1 MARRLACCCLLLA
14 LVVPVA
20 AGQLYVVNALS
31 EDITVIDT
39 ATDTVAGRIPLGGRG
54 YHVAVAGGTKGY
66 VTSSPAVMLGVA
78 DTAAGQPAL
87 LTVDLA
93 ARRVTA
99 TLPLPLSP
107 LAAVHLAPGGRQAC
121 VVTAGAP
128 GKRNEEPGRVLVV
141 DLARRRV
148 ARTIAVGRNPVSSAL
163 SPDGRVLY
171 TADWGSSAIS
181 IVNVPT
187 GVVKRVDLAGGRA
200 RSLALRPDGR
210 VLYAAVEPAAGV
222 AVGVPSSS
230 NVIAQ
235 TGRPAV
241 AGAAL
246 WEIDPAGRVL
256 GRLPLDGLGAVYAL
270 AADGRR
276 VYAYGLAGAAQPV
289 TQQVMVPRYELLAV
303 DPARRSVVRRYGDF
317 GFLAGIAP
325 APGGR
330 KLYLIGTP
338 GPARLEQQVQSSN
351 AARVQSLPTQSPAQ
365 KTANVHSLLSDLGR
379 LPKTVTVLD
388 LVTGRR
394 GKQIPVGSLP
404 QGHAVGP

>member
-1 MARRLACCCLLLA
+1 MARRLACCLLLMAIA
-14 LVVPVA
+14 LPAA
-20 AGQLYVVNALS
+20 AGQLYVVNSLS
-31 EDITVIDT
+31 EDVTVIDT
-39 ATDTVAGRIPLGGRG
+39 TTDTVAGRIPLGGRG
-54 YHVAVAGGTKGY
+54 YHVAVAGPAKGY

-148 ARTIAVGRNPVSSAL
+148 VRIIEVGQNPISSAL
-163 SPDGRVLY
+163 SPDGRLLY
-171 TADWGSSAIS
+171 TADWGSGAIS
-181 IVNVPT
+181 IIDVPT
-187 GVVKRVDLAGGRA
+187 GAVKRVDLAGGRA

-222 AVGVPSSS
+222 PAGVPTTA
-230 NVIAQ
+230 NTLGQ
-235 TGRPAV
+235 TGRPA
-241 AGAAL
+241 ASGAVL
-246 WEIDPAGRVL
+246 WEISPTGRVL
-256 GRLPLDGLGAVYAL
+256 GRLPLEGLGAVYAL
-270 AADGRR
+270 AADSRR
-276 VYAYGLAGAAQPV
+276 VYAYGLAGAARPV
-289 TQQVMVPRYELLAV
+289 TQQAMVPRYDLLMV
-303 DPARRSVVRRYGDF
+303 DPARRAVVRRYGDF

-325 APGGR
+325 GPDGR

-338 GPARLEQQVQSSN
+338 GPARLEQRVQSSN
-351 AARVQSLPTQSPAQ
+351 AARVQDLPTQAPAQ
-365 KTANVHSLLSDLGR
+365 KTANVQSLLSDLSR

-388 LVTGRR
+388 LVTGRP